1 MYKIV
6 NVLVLVLIIASCSD
20 GDRNMEP
27 NSSAMPEAQDFVM
40 AYKGRA
46 FKAVEYS
53 AFAKDGVQPESKE
66 VLIVA
71 KSETGDIAELHMK
84 DVNQADVSFN
94 VARGALATLSYDAQG
109 EINTCT
115 TALTMDND
123 SAVTIELHDEINN
136 TVTGSF
142 AAVSCANLANQTHEL
157 SSGSFHVAYRDVDF
171 QNRLDLVLDGMEV
184 VPSDIFVK
192 VIPEPMNTIQITGF
206 NGGTQNYT
214 LILKSDLAAGTYSM
228 NEFDV
233 APYFFFTDDDL
244 NQFDAISGT
253 VTIDPYNQFDRVM
266 TGRLNILTKSG
277 QSEVLCEGEFE
288 IFVF

>member
-1 MYKIV
+1 MYRIFI
-6 NVLVLVLIIASCSD
+6 VLVLVLVVASCSD

-27 NSSAMPEAQDFVM
+27 NSSAMPVAQEFEM
-40 AYKGRA
+40 AYMGRA

-53 AFAKDGVQPESKE
+53 AYAKDGVQPESKE

-84 DVNQADVSFN
+84 NVNQTDVSFN
-94 VARGALATLSYDAQG
+94 VARGALATLSFDAKD
-109 EINTCT
+109 ETNTCT

-123 SAVTIELHDEINN
+123 SSVMIELHDDINN
-136 TVTGSF
+136 TLKGSF
-142 AAVSCANLANQTHEL
+142 TAVSCANLSNQTHQL
-157 SSGSFHVAYRDVDF
+157 SSGAFHVEYQEVDF
-171 QNRLDLVLDGMEV
+171 RNRLNLVIDGTEV

-244 NQFDAISGT
+244 NQYDAMSGT
-253 VTIDPYNQFDRVM
+253 VTLDPYNQFDRVM
-266 TGRLNILTKSG
+266 TGRLDILTKSG
-277 QSEVLCEGEFE
+277 QKEVQCQGEFE